1 MITNDSIAAYLLTSF
16 LAGVFGI
23 TAMEAVMW
31 RMGQAQWA
39 KGSMIIALGALITR
53 RRENAFRTGLI
64 LHVISA
70 TLFALLYTL
79 AMESL
84 GLALWPTA
92 LFVGTGFGVFHG
104 IVVSLALVWVV
115 AEQHPLEEF
124 NEAGLAVGLIHFAG
138 HVAYGAAVGLVIA
151 VAALI

>member
-1 MITNDSIAAYLLTSF
+1 MITNASIADYLLTSF

-23 TAMEAVMW
+23 IAMETVMW
-31 RMGQAQWA
+31 LIGRAQWA
-39 KGSMIIALGALITR
+39 KGSMIIALSALITR
-53 RRENAFRTGLI
+53 RRENAFRTGLV

-84 GLALWPTA
+84 GLAQWPRA
-92 LFVGTGFGVFHG
+92 FFVGTGFGVFHG

-138 HVAYGAAVGLVIA
+138 HVAYGAAVGLMIA
-151 VAALI
+151 AAALI

>member
-1 MITNDSIAAYLLTSF
+1 MITNNSIADYLLTSF
-16 LAGVFGI
+16 FAGVAGI
-23 TAMEAVMW
+23 IAMEAVMW
-31 RMGQAQWA
+31 RIGQAQWA

-53 RRENAFRTGLI
+53 RRENAFRTGLV

-79 AMESL
+79 AMDNL
-84 GLALWPTA
+84 GLAQWPTA

-104 IVVSLALVWVV
+104 IIVSLALVWIV

-151 VAALI
+151 VTARI